1 MCSRCYNFH
10 IKPNFCFYLFCK
22 VSNTGTRH
30 DQLLEHFSWISK
42 FINQFV
48 IPVLCFCIY
57 QLTCCCL
64 CILTG
69 FLACKKIMEIIRYM
83 KHSFSLFQIFRMF
96 CLHSHQL
103 IYRVENCFLD
113 TGTCIKILKRNCLI
127 YFLIHAFIS
136 VITISY
142 CISKNLVV
150 LIHQYKVNAPG
161 INAHAY
167 RNLADLFTFLK
178 AILNFLEKSVKLPAK
193 LAVFLYH
200 SVLKT
205 MNFLKLHF
213 SILKMSKDQ
222 TSAGSTDIYC

>member
-30 DQLLEHFSWISK
+30 DQFLEHFSWISK

-103 IYRVENCFLD
+103 IYRVENCFLN
-113 TGTCIKILKRNCLI
+113 TGTCIKILKRNRLI
-127 YFLIHAFIS
+127 YFLIHTFIS
-136 VITISY
+136 VITISN

-161 INAHAY
+161 INTHAY

-178 AILNFLEKSVKLPAK
+178 TIYDLGEKAVKLPAE
-193 LAVFLYH
+193 LSILLNHA
-200 SVLKT
+200 VLKT
-205 MNFLKLHF
+205 IDFFQDHF
-213 SILKMSKDQ
+213 SVFHMSQ
-222 TSAGSTDIYC
+222 NVTSTGCSDIYC